1 MKFIILSLCLLSI
14 PLTGY
19 STCATDS
26 NKFQKQETSA
36 KKNQEVEFKFTAEE
50 LSEVSKWKSK
60 SEEDMWEDAFKC
72 DRAALYMGGMC
83 LLTGK
88 TGFTIDVSS
97 ADLLFS
103 ISASFGFAPSLK
115 QLIHKNIEEENLFLI
130 LVYTNLMTSL
140 GHDEYIETYYN
151 LRENVMRGFGN
162 DVLKEVEKIAA
173 QKKERINSNI
183 KNLSGTSDKKS
194 LFIEMSCNGCLID
207 GDDFILDQSYWLPF
221 TKFQK
226 QAQNE
231 ARNFENTLKKDYPE
245 FSNLYNQSRANF
257 SKALNTRRNGTTFD
271 QVDYIKVAKKALGKA
286 EELIALMEKYNSAEN
301 DNLRKISKEFLLLA
315 KNAKGVL
322 QSHCDFFLDPA
333 HFLQTES
340 SINKFAE
347 YTAGVQEHLENI
359 EEMFNKLN
367 ANNQG

>member
-1 MKFIILSLCLLSI
+1 MKSIILNLCLLLVPLASYSI
-14 PLTGY
+14 YATG
-19 STCATDS
+19 S
-26 NKFQKQETSA
+26 NEFQKKETSA
-36 KKNQEVEFKFTAEE
+36 EKSQEVEFKFTNEE

-60 SEEDMWEDAFKC
+60 SEEDMWNDAFKC

-103 ISASFGFAPSLK
+103 VSASFGFAPSLK
-115 QLIHKNIEEENLFLI
+115 QLIHKNIEDENIFLI

-140 GHDEYIETYYN
+140 GHGEYIETYHN

-173 QKKERINSNI
+173 QKKERIDSNI
-183 KNLSGTSDKKS
+183 KNLASTNDKES

-207 GDDFILDQSYWLPF
+207 GDDFKFDQSYWLPF

-226 QAQNE
+226 QAEDE
-231 ARNFENTLKKDYPE
+231 ARGFENALKKDYTE
-245 FSNLYNQSRANF
+245 FSTLYNQSRANF
-257 SKALNTRRNGTTFD
+257 SKALNKKQNNTTFD
-271 QVDYIKVAKKALGKA
+271 QVDYIKDAKKALTKA
-286 EELIALMEKYNSAEN
+286 EELISLMEKYKDAEN
-301 DNLRKISKEFLLLA
+301 SNLRKISKEFSLLA

-333 HFLQTES
+333 LFLQS
-340 SINKFAE
+340 DSCVNKFAE
-347 YTAGVQEHLENI
+347 YTAGVQAHLENI
-359 EEMFNKLN
+359 EEMFEKLTSN
-367 ANNQG
+367 P